1 MNLGA
6 ETACA
11 LGPPRPLRLR
21 LDPPRSD
28 ATPVAPSPCA
38 QRVRVCACVCAGAR
52 ARVRARVRACSAV
65 VVLLSD
71 SEHFGG
77 YGKHEQKRLS
87 AKGTSPL

>member
-38 QRVRVCACVCAGAR
+38 QCVRVCACVCACACAGAC
-52 ARVRARVRACSAV
+52 ACVRVLGGGGFA
-65 VVLLSD
+65 LG
-71 SEHFGG
+71 FGAIWWVW
-77 YGKHEQKRLS
+77 E
-87 AKGTSPL
+87 T

>member
-1 MNLGA
+1 MNLGV

-52 ARVRARVRACSAV
+52 ARVCACSAV

-71 SEHFGG
+71 SEQFGG

>member
-52 ARVRARVRACSAV
+52 ARVCACSAV

-71 SEHFGG
+71 SEQFGG

>member
-38 QRVRVCACVCAGAR
+38 QCVRVCACVCAGAR
-52 ARVRARVRACSAV
+52 ARVCACSAV

-71 SEHFGG
+71 SEQFGG